1 MYSSKL
7 TEVDAFSDLIRGV
20 RAHGSLFGSSTLSPP
35 WALHFVDGAPLTLCT
50 VLTGSGWI
58 VPEHRPPEPLRARET
73 IVVRGPGT
81 FTFVDEVATRAEPIA
96 CGEHCATPEQG
107 GTRHRRGWHDD
118 GGDAGGGNDRSGNGS
133 DGNESSGNGSSGNGS
148 DGNESSGNGSSG
160 NGSDGNESSGNGSSG
175 NGSDG
180 EGATTLI
187 VGAYPVRGEISRRLL
202 DALPVVLRVDAGG
215 TADPVLD
222 HLAAEVAVDTPGQ
235 QVVLDRLLDWLLV
248 CTLREWFDRPG
259 GEPPAWWA
267 AQRDPMVGHALRLLH
282 AEPAAPWTVAALAE
296 RTGVSRS
303 TPAKRFA
310 DLVGEPPLTYLTRWR
325 MTLAADLLV
334 EREAATVADIAR
346 TVGYSDPF
354 GFSAAFKRVRGVNP
368 SDFRRTATTL

>member
-1 MYSSKL
+1 M
-7 TEVDAFSDLIRGV
+7 FSDLIRGV
-20 RAHGSLFGSSTLSPP
+20 RANGSLFGSSTLSPP
-35 WALHFVDGAPLTLCT
+35 WALHFVDGAPLTLCA
-50 VLTGSGWI
+50 VLNGAGWI
-58 VPEHRPPEPLRARET
+58 VPEHGPPESLRAGES
-73 IVVRGPGT
+73 IVVRGPAT
-81 FTFVDEVATRAEPIA
+81 FTFVDEVGTRAEPLA

-107 GTRHRRGWHDD
+107 GTRHRLGWNDHGGHTGDD
-118 GGDAGGGNDRSGNGS
+118 GA
-133 DGNESSGNGSSGNGS
+133 
-148 DGNESSGNGSSG
+148 
-160 NGSDGNESSGNGSSG
+160 
-175 NGSDG
+175 
-180 EGATTLI
+180 GATTLI

-222 HLAAEVAVDTPGQ
+222 HLAAEVALDTPGQ

-267 AQRDPMVGHALRLLH
+267 AQRDPVVGQALRLLH

-296 RTGVSRS
+296 HTRVSRS
-303 TPAKRFA
+303 TLAKRFT

-334 EREAATVADIAR
+334 EREGATVADIAG

-368 SDFRRTATTL
+368 SEFRRTATAASP

>member
-1 MYSSKL
+1 M
-7 TEVDAFSDLIRGV
+7 DAFSDLIRGV
-20 RAHGSLFGSSTLSPP
+20 RAHGSLFGSTTLAPP

-58 VPEHRPPEPLRARET
+58 VPEHGLPEPLRARET
-73 IVVRGPGT
+73 IVVRGPST
-81 FTFVDEVATRAEPIA
+81 FRFVDEVGTLADPIE

-107 GTRHRRGWHDD
+107 GTRHRLGWADD
-118 GGDAGGGNDRSGNGS
+118 CGDAGVVR
-133 DGNESSGNGSSGNGS
+133 
-148 DGNESSGNGSSG
+148 
-160 NGSDGNESSGNGSSG
+160 
-175 NGSDG
+175 
-180 EGATTLI
+180 GATTLI

-215 TADPVLD
+215 AADAVLD

-235 QVVLDRLLDWLLV
+235 QVVLDRLLDWMLV
-248 CTLREWFDRPG
+248 CILRDWFDRPG
-259 GEPPAWWA
+259 GAPPAWWA
-267 AQRDPMVGHALRLLH
+267 AQRDPVVGQALRLLH
-282 AEPAAPWTVAALAE
+282 AEPAAPWTVASLAD

-303 TPAKRFA
+303 TLAKRFA

-334 EREAATVADIAR
+334 ERQAATVADVAR

-354 GFSAAFKRVRGVNP
+354 GFSAAFKRVRGTNP
-368 SDFRRTATTL
+368 SEFRRTASAGAGRPA